1 MTEETYKNTF
11 QNKIK
16 IFLYKNFKNLIIF
29 SIFLILILFSY
40 FFYKDLQKKKEV
52 QLSANYTQ
60 ATIQFNGKKKK

>member
-29 SIFLILILFSY
+29 SLFLILILFSY
-40 FFYKDLQKKKEV
+40 FFYKNLQKKKEV
-52 QLSANYTQ
+52 QLSSNLME
-60 ATIQFNGKKKK
+60 KKKMKLNSY